1 MVNEGYSNG
10 VDVESYQV
18 ILERA
23 LSKVDYSVGTDIYIL
38 PSNLNLNLGKTH
50 ACNNK
55 ILISNTDMNIDSN
68 KNINKAEVY
77 HHKSDQYQSS
87 AAHHMLLS
95 NDPVGCKV

>member
-10 VDVESYQV
+10 VDIESYQV

-68 KNINKAEVY
+68 KSINKAEVY
-77 HHKSDQYQSS
+77 HHKSD
-87 AAHHMLLS
+87 
-95 NDPVGCKV
+95 